1 MYYFRSDDLAKNKE
15 KVISDL
21 HLIKESSKKNPFGI
35 SECIGTTT
43 QLIIC
48 MTETRDKEI
57 LDSASEAAIEFLKN
71 ILGGMDRFDTKDL
84 PSVFAALQLF
94 LIESGQYSFEVAE
107 DPDSRINKLI
117 GAYQNDSPEY
127 LKLKEKYNFSTSQ
140 LKNAKRVR
148 DAAYIAAKKFFE
160 RPEFSELNKQGFI
173 ADELLPFF
181 RGMTDY
187 ERFRPFRVAEATKIG
202 DKIYAFSERTT
213 NEALRCLLLKI
224 YDKKQIRFG
233 TSGFRAYVGK
243 DFTQRRSD
251 IISLATAREVS
262 IFQKKSG
269 RPIIIVYD
277 TRLGSREYA
286 IESARVFIAQ
296 GFPVKVSR
304 EAAPTGALVYW
315 LIEEEKLQAAAGE
328 NMTPSHNPIS
338 MQGQRLS
345 LHNGDVAPTSVT
357 DRVEREAN
365 LINLNEDPVEKCDL
379 CRAERER
386 KFQFIDMRGKYTTW
400 IADLLKEQNV
410 AVFDNSGKIIGRR
423 PLPELLKEFYSKKS
437 FIHNAMN
444 GAARGY
450 ISEIF
455 RKMGIYEESVFQMD
469 SEKDTFLK
477 LRHYGNPEE
486 RWMTPT
492 MDRMKALDAVFEGA
506 TDPDGDR
513 CGGVLDESGFTN
525 LNKLMAMLIEFM
537 VVDLDWKGH
546 QIIRT
551 GSTSTA
557 LDDVIVK
564 LTADGYDIKTPEIDM
579 VNSLVR
585 HPFYNLV
592 HISDPSVAELQK
604 FPCVVTEVGFKY
616 ISAAM
621 KKYDLPAAV
630 AGEES
635 GGFSIKRFPDKD
647 GIVGLCLVASMVAQ
661 RNMKPGEMWKA
672 HMKKYGT
679 TFDKRVDLWVPNYP
693 KEKLINYWIDNPPK
707 VLGEQTI
714 KWIGGTKNDKVEL
727 VMEEAGVVSRLVV
740 RASGT
745 EEMNRLYLESKSE
758 EVLEAIEKETLLQ
771 LRRFVLEDIE
781 QTHSYF
787 ELAEKVGA
795 FGTSYLDEAGKK
807 AYFETVLKKMQG
819 LAAKHGLKPIE
830 VYRKVLNLLTYGMDR
845 DANVRHVAW
854 GSNIGEE
861 LYHYLGGTHPGF

>member
-1 MYYFRSDDLAKNKE
+1 
-15 KVISDL
+15 
-21 HLIKESSKKNPFGI
+21 
-35 SECIGTTT
+35 
-43 QLIIC
+43 
-48 MTETRDKEI
+48 
-57 LDSASEAAIEFLKN
+57 
-71 ILGGMDRFDTKDL
+71 
-84 PSVFAALQLF
+84 
-94 LIESGQYSFEVAE
+94 
-107 DPDSRINKLI
+107 
-117 GAYQNDSPEY
+117 
-127 LKLKEKYNFSTSQ
+127 
-140 LKNAKRVR
+140 
-148 DAAYIAAKKFFE
+148 
-160 RPEFSELNKQGFI
+160 
-173 ADELLPFF
+173 
-181 RGMTDY
+181 
-187 ERFRPFRVAEATKIG
+187 VAEATKIG
-202 DKIYAFSERTT
+202 DKIYAFTQRTG
-213 NEALRCLLLKI
+213 NENLKNLLLKI

-233 TSGFRAYVGK
+233 TSGFRAYVSK

-251 IISLATAREVS
+251 IISLATAREVN
-262 IFQKKSG
+262 IFQKKGG
-269 RPIIIVYD
+269 RTIVIVYD

-286 IESARVFIAQ
+286 IESARVLMAQ

-345 LHNGDVAPTSVT
+345 LYNGDVAPTSVT

-365 LINLNEDPVEKCDL
+365 LINLNDDPIEKQDL
-379 CRAERER
+379 CKSEHEG
-386 KFQFIDMRGKYTTW
+386 KFQFIDIRDRYTTW
-400 IADLLKEQNV
+400 IADLLKEQKV
-410 AVFDNSGKIIGRR
+410 AIFDKNGKITGRR
-423 PLPELLKEFYSKKS
+423 PLPELLREFYSKKS

-469 SEKDTFLK
+469 SEKDSFLK

-486 RWMTPT
+486 RWMVPT
-492 MDRMKALDAVFEGA
+492 TGRMKALDAMFEGA

-525 LNKLMAMLIEFM
+525 LNKLMAMLIEFV

-551 GSTSTA
+551 GSTSTS
-557 LDDVIVK
+557 LDDVILK
-564 LTADGYDIKTPEIDM
+564 LTSQGYDIKTPEAKI

-585 HPFYNLV
+585 HPFYNLIY
-592 HISDPSVAELQK
+592 ISDKSVADLQK

-661 RNMKPGEMWKA
+661 RNKKPGELWRA
-672 HMKKYGT
+672 HRKKYGN

-693 KEKLINYWIDNPPK
+693 KEKLINYLIDNPPMK
-707 VLGEQTI
+707 LGGQTI
-714 KWIGGTKNDKVEL
+714 KWLGGTKNDKVEL
-727 VMEEAGVVSRLVV
+727 VMEEKGIISRIVI

-745 EEMNRLYLESKSE
+745 EDMNRLYMESKNE
-758 EVLEAIEKETLLQ
+758 KALDAIEKETLEYLK
-771 LRRFVLEDIE
+771 RFVLEDLE
-781 QTHSYF
+781 QSHNYF
-787 ELAEKVGA
+787 ELAEKIGA

-807 AYFETVLKKMQG
+807 VYFAAISKKIKE
-819 LAAKHGLKPIE
+819 LASKYKVPPIE
-830 VYRKVLNLLTYGMDR
+830 IYRKVLNLLTYGMDR
-845 DANVRHVAW
+845 DINVRHVAW
-854 GSNIGEE
+854 GNNIGEE
-861 LYHYLGGTHPGF
+861 FYQYMGGVEVKF